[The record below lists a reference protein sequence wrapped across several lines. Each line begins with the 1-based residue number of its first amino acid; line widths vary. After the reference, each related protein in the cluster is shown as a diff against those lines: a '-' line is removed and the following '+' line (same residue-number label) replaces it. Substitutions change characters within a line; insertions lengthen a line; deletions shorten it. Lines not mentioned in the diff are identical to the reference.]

1 MPIFK
6 VMFIESNPVPVKT
19 ALAMTGMIEEVYRL
33 PMAPM
38 SKANRAKLEDVL
50 AETGVLAMAAKA

>member
-1 MPIFK
+1 
-6 VMFIESNPVPVKT
+6 MFIESNPVPVKT

-38 SKANRAKLEDVL
+38 SKTNRAKLEQVL
-50 AETGVLAMAAKA
+50 AEAGILAMAAKA